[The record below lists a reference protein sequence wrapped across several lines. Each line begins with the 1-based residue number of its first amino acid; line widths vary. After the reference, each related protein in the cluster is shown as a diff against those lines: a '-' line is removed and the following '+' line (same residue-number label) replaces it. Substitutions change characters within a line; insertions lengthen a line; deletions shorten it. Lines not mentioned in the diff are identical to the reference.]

1 MEDLI
6 DAQTLIT
13 AGATLG
19 AATHIIRTYN
29 GMMLSIDKMDS
40 IQQQQFPTV
49 TSIIIL

>member
-6 DAQTLIT
+6 DAQNLIT

-19 AATHIIRTYN
+19 AAAYIIRSYN

-40 IQQQQFPTV
+40 IQQQSYQV
-49 TSIIIL
+49 S